1 MKCPKD
7 KTDLDKAILHQIEVD
22 YCPTCM
28 GIWFEE
34 DELRQAKDK
43 RDEELNWLDVD
54 LWENK
59 KDMRASKDNRLC
71 PSCRLP
77 LYEISYGDSDIKVDI
92 CNICRGIWLDRGEF
106 KKIISY
112 LQKKKDWEVIH
123 NYSKNLAQEG
133 IEIFTGPETLR
144 EELGDFFSVLKLLR
158 SKFMAR
164 FPEITNTISQLPK

>member
-1 MKCPKD
+1 MKCPTD

-34 DELRQAKDK
+34 DELRRAKDE
-43 RDEELNWLDVD
+43 RDKDLNWLDVD
-54 LWENK
+54 LWDK
-59 KDMRASKDNRLC
+59 KQDMRTSKGNRLC

-77 LYEISYGDSDIKVDI
+77 LYEVFYGDSDVEVDI
-92 CNICRGIWLDRGEF
+92 CNICKGVWLDRGEF

-133 IEIFTGPETLR
+133 IEIFTGPESLR
-144 EELGDFFSVLKLLR
+144 EEIADFFSVLKLLR
-158 SKFMAR
+158 YKFMAR
-164 FPEITNTISQLPK
+164 FPEITNSISQLPK